1 MDVKSP
7 AAAGPASRPS
17 SIPPAQPSRTAV
29 ALRRTGIAL
38 VGVGVAALA
47 AAACVLSFEDLRA
60 LAITGEAPADLA
72 YLYPAA
78 FDALLAVALIALPLL
93 RGARWPIR
101 LQAGAVLVL
110 LFAGAV
116 AAETATAVRAT
127 VDVRRAAVVV
137 AVFPWVALLLALW
150 LWLLLINHAAARRAA
165 ANAVDTTPESGA
177 GDIVPFPD
185 GDLPTA
191 EYPVPLARPEHR
203 DHPGWH
209 EEPVHHRPS
218 EVVLD
223 PQAAPPLD
231 PAPHHTPSAAP
242 PASDPVV
249 GPTAAPETPEVP
261 TAPETPDSVPAPRAE
276 ADPDR
281 PLRWGDLVRPHPGDQ
296 LVHPPRSA
304 VQEEPGGRVSERVE
318 TWEAEHPGQAPEKA
332 SEKAPEETT
341 GKATGKATEED
352 ERPGD
357 EDPGEDTQPMAAA
370 TDEPDEPG
378 GARRRRATVVD
389 DDDLDTTMPDLEVV
403 PGDESAAP
411 PSGRM
416 RSTPVPPQE

>member
-7 AAAGPASRPS
+7 AAAGIASRPS
-17 SIPPAQPSRTAV
+17 SIPTAQQSRTAIV
-29 ALRRTGIAL
+29 LRRTGIAL

-60 LAITGEAPADLA
+60 LAITGEAPAGLA

-78 FDALLAVALIALPLL
+78 FDALLAVALISVLLL

-101 LQAGAVLVL
+101 LQAGAVLTL
-110 LFAGAV
+110 LLAGAV

-150 LWLLLINHAAARRAA
+150 LWLLLINHAAARRASADTA
-165 ANAVDTTPESGA
+165 AA
-177 GDIVPFPD
+177 GRTNDIVPFPE

-191 EYPVPLARPEHR
+191 EYPVPAARPAHQEYAGR
-203 DHPGWH
+203 H
-209 EEPVHHRPS
+209 EEPVHHQPS

-231 PAPHHTPSAAP
+231 SAPRHAP
-242 PASDPVV
+242 PAAPVTAPASEPVV
-249 GPTAAPETPEVP
+249 GPTAAPETPEV
-261 TAPETPDSVPAPRAE
+261 TELPDPVPAPRAE
-276 ADPDR
+276 AEPEPEPKPEPDSEPEPDR
-281 PLRWGDLVRPHPGDQ
+281 PLRWGDLVRPHHGDL

-304 VQEEPGGRVSERVE
+304 VQD
-318 TWEAEHPGQAPEKA
+318 APDE
-332 SEKAPEETT
+332 PEET
-341 GKATGKATEED
+341 AEPE
-352 ERPGD
+352 
-357 EDPGEDTQPMAAA
+357 EDPGEDTQPMAVA
-370 TDEPDEPG
+370 TDEPEKKPLSRKASETDKAEDP
-378 GARRRRATVVD
+378 A
-389 DDDLDTTMPDLEVV
+389 
-403 PGDESAAP
+403 

-416 RSTPVPPQE
+416 RSTPVPPEKDEE